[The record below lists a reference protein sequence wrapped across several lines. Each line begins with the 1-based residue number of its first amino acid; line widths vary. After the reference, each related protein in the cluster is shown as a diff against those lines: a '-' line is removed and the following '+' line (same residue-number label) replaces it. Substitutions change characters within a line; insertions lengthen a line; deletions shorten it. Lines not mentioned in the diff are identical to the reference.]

1 MFTALR
7 NTDCECGQCSEV
19 NKTST
24 RIRNIREHILKRI
37 TQKIGQGLALIALSL
52 SAHAVDVTTTAS
64 TAVNTAQQL
73 ASDETGSIVKPAM
86 SSETIA
92 TETATGAPSATKPA
106 APKTRRTRAA
116 RQEKVAPPVSPAV
129 GFAGEIDM
137 FTGETRVISEPNAGR
152 LAVGNGK
159 ALSAAVLDDKEI
171 LLIANEVG
179 VSSLH
184 IWTRDGRNR
193 RLKVNIQP
201 GDVDRVTREVAAFL
215 SAIPNTK
222 ASIIGDKVIVEG
234 DNLSDRDLAK
244 IDLLAKRYPQIV
256 NFTNQIGWE
265 KMIVLDVKVV
275 EFPTTALKEIGL
287 KWGATGGV
295 AIGGVWSPFRRGNDG
310 PYQINIQTGTTNPVP
325 IVDPGGSGSIPLTS
339 SFNLLSGLNM
349 GLNAQLN
356 LMEQNGTAVIL
367 AQPTLSARSG
377 AKATFLAG
385 GEFPYSVSNINGTTI
400 VFKPYGI
407 RLVIEPRVDHNGVVR
422 AKIMSEVSDID
433 TSIATTSGPA
443 LRTRMTETEFNVM
456 DGGTIVLSGLL
467 KRDVSTSIDKVPF
480 LGDIPVLG
488 ALFRSKRFQN
498 NETELVVFV
507 TPVVVDKNTFA
518 QEQSMAK
525 AVSRLELVPR
535 VGKPDMRSVPG
546 LPVARDK
553 NGEPIPTWLGPEN

>member
-1 MFTALR
+1 
-7 NTDCECGQCSEV
+7 
-19 NKTST
+19 
-24 RIRNIREHILKRI
+24 LKRI
-37 TQKIGQGLALIALSL
+37 TQKIGQSLALIVLSL
-52 SAHAVDVTTTAS
+52 SVHAAEVVAPAS
-64 TAVNTAQQL
+64 NVIPEAQRL
-73 ASDETGSIVKPAM
+73 AASDTGSRVKPDM
-86 SSETIA
+86 SSETVM
-92 TETATGAPSATKPA
+92 TEAATGATAVTKTVV
-106 APKTRRTRAA
+106 PKAHRMRAA
-116 RQEKVAPPVSPAV
+116 KNASIAPPVSPTE

-193 RLKVNIQP
+193 RLKVNIMP
-201 GDVDRVTREVAAFL
+201 GDTDRVTREVAAFL
-215 SAIPNTK
+215 STIPNTK
-222 ASIIGDKVIVEG
+222 ASVIGDKVIVEG
-234 DNLSDRDLAK
+234 DNLTDRDLAK

-295 AIGGVWSPFRRGNDG
+295 AIGGVWSPFRRGKDG
-310 PYQINIQTGTTNPVP
+310 PYQLNIQTGTTNPVP
-325 IVDPGGSGSIPLTS
+325 IVNPAGSGSIPLTS
-339 SFNLLSGLNM
+339 SLNLLSAMNM

-385 GEFPYSVSNINGTTI
+385 GEFPYSVSNINGTTV

-407 RLVIEPRVDHNGVVR
+407 RLEIEPRVDHNGVVR

-433 TSIATTSGPA
+433 TSISTTGGPA
-443 LRTRMTETEFNVM
+443 LRTRKTETEFNVM
-456 DGGTIVLSGLL
+456 SGGTIVLSGLL

-525 AVSRLELVPR
+525 AVSRLELTPR

-546 LPVARDK
+546 LPVARYK
-553 NGEPIPTWLGPEN
+553 NGKPIPTWLGPED